1 MYIFKIFMSFIN
13 QYKLTVIF
21 YIILTLLTFPLESII
36 IPQIYSS
43 FFDTIKIN
51 TKSNVF
57 IKYFVAILVI
67 EIIIN
72 GSIIF
77 TEYIESYLIPEFNNF
92 IINYIF
98 KNLLYKYEN
107 NIEDIELG
115 KLITRLSIV
124 PNSLKEVIS
133 DVCTWI
139 FPRIL
144 TIIVINLYFFYL
156 DWRIGLVSTILLII
170 FLLVSN
176 RNFNKCSGT
185 SEERHILFE
194 KINQITQDKLNNSFS
209 IYSNAKVNDEINDY
223 KSKTGIYT
231 KKFTENLLCINK
243 ANILTSSLIIITFI
257 SINALA
263 TISFLQKKIT
273 HTNLIT
279 IFIIIIYYMPCLWL
293 INSTMPSLIQHY
305 GTLKAVDHFIKELY
319 DVDILNKELNLTKNK
334 IHNGDINIVNL
345 DFGYTKDQLLFNK
358 FNLHISNNEKVAII
372 GSSGNGK
379 SSLIKLIMG
388 YYKVPD
394 NMIYI
399 DNININDYELNDLRN
414 QISYV
419 NQNNK
424 LFNISLLKNI
434 QYGNNMSREDII
446 NLCKKINVDNIFK
459 NLKNGLDTEA
469 GIEGNNLS
477 GGQRQLVHLLRC
489 IAKNNKIVILDE
501 PTSAIDK
508 DNRDNIINVIKELSK
523 NCTLIIITH
532 DTTLLS
538 LVNRTITIDA
548 GKIISDRKKYN

>member
-1 MYIFKIFMSFIN
+1 MSFIN

-21 YIILTLLTFPLESII
+21 YIILTLLTFPLESIV

-43 FFDTIKIN
+43 FFDTIKMN
-51 TKSNVF
+51 TKANVF

-77 TEYIESYLIPEFNNF
+77 TEYIESYLIPEFNNY

-144 TIIVINLYFFYL
+144 TIMVINLYFFYL

-170 FLLVSN
+170 FLIVSN

-185 SEERHILFE
+185 SEERHVLFE

-223 KSKTGIYT
+223 RSKTGIYT

-257 SINALA
+257 SINSLA

-399 DNININDYELNDLRN
+399 DNININNYELNDLRN

-548 GKIISDRKKYN
+548 GKIISDMKKFN